1 MLSETTAQ
9 TIYQDVDYSDY
20 QARDMRNVMQSE
32 TDNFF
37 HGILNYIGFKSR
49 NLYNTREF
57 LISCRGIQP
66 GSDPANILDSRT
78 NAVYESGVG
87 PGQCLMI
94 TFQRIQVRPT
104 AYAIKT
110 GPLNRTT
117 RHLNAY
123 VFQGWDR
130 RRGDWVTIDER
141 QSLLELLPGYTSR
154 LSHVD
159 TGGYFQ
165 KFRLLQ
171 TDPFPPP
178 GTRFAI
184 CAFEIHGTIITP
196 QEPRQMNDLPDE
208 SDVIF
213 DFWSLP
219 ETE

>member
-1 MLSETTAQ
+1 
-9 TIYQDVDYSDY
+9 
-20 QARDMRNVMQSE
+20 MRVVVQSE

-37 HGILNYIGFKSR
+37 HGILNYIGFKSH
-49 NLYNTREF
+49 NMYNTREF
-57 LISCRGIQP
+57 LISYRGIHP

-78 NAVYESGVG
+78 TTVYESGIG
-87 PGQCLMI
+87 PGQCLVI
-94 TFQRIQVRPT
+94 TFHRIWVRPT

-123 VFQGWDR
+123 VFQAWDK

-159 TGGYFQ
+159 TAVYFQ

-171 TDPFPPP
+171 TYPLPPP

-184 CAFEIHGTIITP
+184 CAFEIHGAIIIQ
-196 QEPRQMNDLPDE
+196 QEPKQMNDDAGE
-208 SDVIF
+208 RDSVF
-213 DFWSLP
+213 DPWSFP
-219 ETE
+219 EIE